1 MQVSTRTS
9 FRQQSENVQQL
20 KADIIDMQE
29 NVATGKQLSVPSEN
43 PVSFSDL
50 AMLKARSARIGQY
63 ETNINAIRQR
73 LSLEDSTM
81 SQVNAI
87 LTRIRELG
95 VQGSNDTLS
104 TSDRKTIGL
113 EIRTLSDMLVGLA
126 NTTDADNK
134 PLFSGVKVDQLPFVR
149 DENGKV
155 IYRGDSTK
163 IEQSISDS
171 NALTVNST
179 GDDVFLKVETP
190 DGKRKSLFDIVDGV
204 AAKLQKGESPTEM
217 LGDVV
222 ATLDHVTGSQT
233 VTGSRMA
240 SVDYEYDHLMVDKLT
255 TKSRVSTLEDTDIEA
270 AVTKLKQQM
279 TSLEAAQS
287 AFVRITELSL
297 FNYLK

>member
-1 MQVSTRTS
+1 MQVSTRTF

-20 KADIIDMQE
+20 KGEILDMQ
-29 NVATGKQLSVPSEN
+29 NQISTGKQLSVPSED
-43 PVSFSDL
+43 PVSFSNL
-50 AMLKARSARIGQY
+50 AMLKARGARISQY
-63 ETNINAIRQR
+63 ENNITAIRQR

-81 SQVNAI
+81 TQVNAI
-87 LTRIRELG
+87 LTRVRELAI
-95 VQGSNDTLS
+95 QGSNDTLS
-104 TSDRKTIGL
+104 KSDRKTIGL
-113 EIRTLSDMLVGLA
+113 EISTLSEMLIGLA

-134 PLFSGVKVDQLPFVR
+134 PLFSGAKVDRLPFER
-149 DENGKV
+149 DAEGKV
-155 IYRGDSTK
+155 VYYGDSTK

-179 GDDVFLKVETP
+179 GDDVFLSVDTP
-190 DGKRKSLFDIVDGV
+190 DGSRKSLFDIVDSV
-204 AAKLQKGESPTEM
+204 AATLKRGDSPTAQ

-233 VTGSRMA
+233 ITGSRMS

-255 TKSRVSTLEDTDIEA
+255 TTSRISTLEDTDIET
-270 AVTKLKQQM
+270 AVTKLKQRM

-287 AFVRITELSL
+287 AFVRITDLSL